1 MGRFFDA
8 TDGGPLRL
16 ELRSIDGRNFAL
28 LRPIAYAADG
38 YAEPFVVPAHLSTF
52 RTDMAS
58 VPWVFTWLVP
68 RSGRFLPAAVLHD
81 ALVAP
86 GAYRGPAITRPQAD
100 RLFRVAM
107 IDLDTGRIRSWL
119 MWAAV
124 TMATMWDSRGLR
136 WYWRGAVIGLVGVVT
151 VLGILATLDLFDVW
165 NHLPWMGER
174 SFGAELVGGA
184 VGALVVP
191 AALAL
196 TWGRFAPAGIITGV
210 ALAFLVHVTLAI
222 AVIYTLYWLLERVVS
237 GPQVRRG
244 PPFAADPR
252 GCQQGD

>member
-8 TDGGPLRL
+8 ADGGPLRL

-38 YAEPFVVPAHLSTF
+38 FTEPFVVPAHLDTF

-81 ALVAP
+81 SLVLP
-86 GAYRGPAITRPQAD
+86 GSYLGPVISRPEAD
-100 RLFRVAM
+100 RLFRIAM
-107 IDLDTGRIRSWL
+107 GDLDTGTIRSWL

-124 TMATMWDSRGLR
+124 TMATMWEGQRPR
-136 WYWRGAVIGLVGVVT
+136 WYWRGAVVMLIGVVT
-151 VLGILATLDLFDVW
+151 VLGILATLDLLGVW
-165 NHLPWMGER
+165 NQLPWMGER
-174 SFGAELVGGA
+174 TVGAELLGGA
-184 VGALVVP
+184 LGALVIP
-191 AALAL
+191 ALLAL

-222 AVIYTLYWLLERVVS
+222 ALVYTLYWLLERAVS
-237 GPQVRRG
+237 GPRVQRG
-244 PPFAADPR
+244 PPFA
-252 GCQQGD
+252 G

>member
-1 MGRFFDA
+1 MGRFYDA
-8 TDGGPLRL
+8 LDGGPLRL
-16 ELRSIDGRNFAL
+16 ELRSIDGRSFAL
-28 LRPIAYAADG
+28 LRPIAYVADD
-38 YAEPFVVPAHLSTF
+38 YPEPFVVPTQLETF

-81 ALVAP
+81 ALVIP
-86 GAYRGPAITRPQAD
+86 GAYLGPVISRPEAD
-100 RLFRVAM
+100 RLFRLAAA
-107 IDLDTGRIRSWL
+107 DLGTGRIRAWL

-124 TMATMWDSRGLR
+124 TMATMWDTGRPR
-136 WYWRGAVIGLVGVVT
+136 WYWRGAVIGLIGVVT

-174 SFGAELVGGA
+174 SLAAELVGGA
-184 VGALVVP
+184 VGALVIP
-191 AALAL
+191 AVLAL

-222 AVIYTLYWLLERVVS
+222 AAIYTLYWLLERAVS

-244 PPFAADPR
+244 PPFAR
-252 GCQQGD
+252 